1 MNKITLKI
9 ITLSYLLFL
18 TACNSTIINSQFVPL
33 STETDKVAIYIY
45 RPTTM
50 ANAIYS
56 PELYVDE
63 ELKLFIKNG
72 KNTRLTLLPGEH
84 VFEIAPDE
92 NYSGL
97 SKLRLDLN
105 AGNTYYLRVDTSLQ
119 INNNSATY
127 QPYHRSFD
135 LVSVDAALATEQI
148 TRCCS
153 NKEKTSDPAAE
164 IKPVKK
170 DAEDG
175 FSVEKTQ
182 NPFSH

>member
-1 MNKITLKI
+1 M
-9 ITLSYLLFL
+9 LFL
-18 TACNSTIINSQFVPL
+18 TACNSTVNNTYFVPL
-33 STETDKVAIYIY
+33 STETDQVAVYIY

-56 PELYVDE
+56 PELYVDG

-72 KNTRLTLLPGEH
+72 KNTRLTLSPGEQ

-97 SKLRLDLN
+97 TELHLN
-105 AGNTYYLRVDTSLQ
+105 LSSGNTYYLRVDTSLQ
-119 INNNSATY
+119 INNNAATY
-127 QPYHRSFD
+127 QPYQRSFD
-135 LVSVDAALATEQI
+135 LVNVDAALATEQI

-153 NKEKTSDPAAE
+153 SKEKTSGHAAE

-170 DAEDG
+170 ETAEG